1 MNCSIINHSTSTSLG
16 RDSEDAE
23 KYEFSPS
30 ALQSPEVSRLA
41 LNSMMRRQQRTK
53 QGPARSFWA
62 HLLSRNS
69 AANGNT
75 AEA

>member
-16 RDSEDAE
+16 RDSEGFE
-23 KYEFSPS
+23 KHEFSAS

-41 LNSMMRRQQRTK
+41 LNSLIRRQQRTK
-53 QGPARSFWA
+53 QGSSRAFWA
-62 HLLSRNS
+62 HLLSRKG